1 MPLSAPH
8 QGVGKM
14 RVVGRRV
21 CALMLSR
28 IAESLYWMSRYLERA
43 DNTARLMEINLL
55 YLVEAE
61 EHLSETVQ
69 WRPLVSISGSE
80 AAFAQYYDGA
90 EVTAQHVIQFMTKG
104 PANPNAIHPSL
115 RLARENARVVRDRI
129 SKEMWQGMNELWWMV
144 DTRLKSPLLPER
156 AAAFYAS
163 VRDEV
168 ARFHGLTSS
177 TMMRGEAYGF
187 YSLGTFVERADMT
200 ARILDVKYHILLPDA
215 AMVGS
220 PLDYYQWAALLKSL
234 SGFEAYRRKYHTGMR
249 PIDVAQHAIFER
261 NFPRSLEFAVD
272 RIQRALEMIGA
283 PAAESQSR
291 AAVGRLLAH
300 LEHHSAESVMR
311 AGLHEF
317 LQAFLQCI
325 GVLNTALQAD
335 YFAAHFGAEPC
346 AM

>member
-1 MPLSAPH
+1 
-8 QGVGKM
+8 
-14 RVVGRRV
+14 
-21 CALMLSR
+21 MLSR

-55 YLVEAE
+55 HLVEAE
-61 EHLSETVQ
+61 EHLPEAVQ

-80 AAFAQYYDGA
+80 EAFAQYYDGA
-90 EVTAQHVIQFMTKG
+90 EITAQHVIQFMTKG
-104 PANPNAIHPSL
+104 PGNSNAIHPSL

-129 SKEMWQGMNELWWMV
+129 SKEMWQGMNELWLMV

-156 AAAFYAS
+156 AAAFYGA
-163 VRDEV
+163 VRNEV
-168 ARFHGLTSS
+168 ARFHGLTAN

-187 YSLGTFVERADMT
+187 YLLGTFIERADMT
-200 ARILDVKYHILLPDA
+200 SRIMDMKYHILLPDA

-249 PIDVAQHAIFER
+249 PLDVAQHVIFER
-261 NFPRSLEFAVD
+261 DFPRSLLFAAE
-272 RIQRALEMIGA
+272 RIRGALEMSGA
-283 PAAESQSR
+283 PAMNSHSR
-291 AAVGRLLAH
+291 DAVRRLLVH

-317 LQAFLQCI
+317 LQGFLHCVGEVNI
-325 GVLNTALQAD
+325 ALQAD
-335 YFAAHFGAEPC
+335 YFAAHFEAEPC
-346 AM
+346 AT

>member
-1 MPLSAPH
+1 
-8 QGVGKM
+8 
-14 RVVGRRV
+14 
-21 CALMLSR
+21 MLSR

-61 EHLSETVQ
+61 EHLPEAVQ

-80 AAFAQYYDGA
+80 AAFNQYYDGTTT
-90 EVTAQHVIQFMTKG
+90 TASHVIQFMTKG

-129 SKEMWQGMNELWWMV
+129 SKEMWQGMNELWLMV

-156 AAAFYAS
+156 AAAFYAT
-163 VRDEV
+163 VRNEV
-168 ARFHGLTSS
+168 ARFHGLTAN

-187 YSLGTFVERADMT
+187 YLLGTFLERTDMT
-200 ARILDVKYHILLPDA
+200 ARIMDVKYHILLPDA

-249 PIDVAQHAIFER
+249 PLDVAQHVIFEPD
-261 NFPRSLEFAVD
+261 FPRSLQFAVS
-272 RIQRALEMIGA
+272 RIRGALEMIGA
-283 PAAESQSR
+283 PAANSR
-291 AAVGRLLAH
+291 SHNAVGRLLA
-300 LEHHSAESVMR
+300 LLQHHSAESVMR

-317 LQAFLQCI
+317 LQGFLQC
-325 GVLNTALQAD
+325 VDELNAALQAD
-335 YFAAHFGAEPC
+335 YFAAHFEAEPC
-346 AM
+346 AI

>member
-1 MPLSAPH
+1 
-8 QGVGKM
+8 
-14 RVVGRRV
+14 
-21 CALMLSR
+21 MLSR
-28 IAESLYWMSRYLERA
+28 IAESLCWMSRYLERA

-61 EHLSETVQ
+61 EHLSEAVM
-69 WRPLVSISGSE
+69 WRPLLSISGSE
-80 AAFAQYYDGA
+80 AAFAQYYNA
-90 EVTAQHVIQFMTKG
+90 TEITAQNVIQFMTKG

-115 RLARENARVVRDRI
+115 RLARENARMVRDRI

-144 DTRLKSPLLPER
+144 DTRLKSALPPER

-163 VRDEV
+163 VRNEV

-187 YSLGTFVERADMT
+187 YQLGTYAERADMT

-249 PIDVAQHAIFER
+249 PIDVTQHAIFEGD
-261 NFPRSLEFAVD
+261 FPRSLQFAVD
-272 RIQRALEMIGA
+272 RI
-283 PAAESQSR
+283 
-291 AAVGRLLAH
+291 
-300 LEHHSAESVMR
+300 
-311 AGLHEF
+311 
-317 LQAFLQCI
+317 
-325 GVLNTALQAD
+325 
-335 YFAAHFGAEPC
+335 
-346 AM
+346 

>member
-1 MPLSAPH
+1 
-8 QGVGKM
+8 
-14 RVVGRRV
+14 
-21 CALMLSR
+21 MLSR
-28 IAESLYWMSRYLERA
+28 IAESLCWMSRYLERA

-61 EHLSETVQ
+61 EHLSEAVM
-69 WRPLVSISGSE
+69 WRPLLSISGSE
-80 AAFAQYYDGA
+80 AAFAQYYNA
-90 EVTAQHVIQFMTKG
+90 TEITAQNVIQFMTKG

-144 DTRLKSPLLPER
+144 DTRLKSALPPER

-163 VRDEV
+163 VRNEV

-187 YSLGTFVERADMT
+187 YQLGTYTERADMT

-249 PIDVAQHAIFER
+249 PIDVTQHAIFEGK
-261 NFPRSLEFAVD
+261 FPRSLQFAVD
-272 RIQRALEMIGA
+272 RIQRALEMIGT
-283 PAAESQSR
+283 AAADSPSR
-291 AAVGRLLAH
+291 QAVGRLLAH
-300 LEHHSAESVMR
+300 LSHHSAEIVLR
-311 AGLHEF
+311 EGFHEF
-317 LQAFLQCI
+317 LQGFLEHMAAF
-325 GVLNTALQAD
+325 NAALQVD
-335 YFAAHFGAEPC
+335 YFAAYLGAERC
-346 AM
+346 AT

>member
-1 MPLSAPH
+1 
-8 QGVGKM
+8 
-14 RVVGRRV
+14 
-21 CALMLSR
+21 MLSR
-28 IAESLYWMSRYLERA
+28 IAESLYWMSRFLERA

-55 YLVEAE
+55 YLIEAE
-61 EHLSETVQ
+61 EHLSEAVL
-69 WRPLVSISGSE
+69 WRPLLSISGSE
-80 AAFAQYYDGA
+80 AAFAQYYNA
-90 EVTAQHVIQFMTKG
+90 TEITAQNVIQFMTKG

-144 DTRLKSPLLPER
+144 DTRLKSSLPPER

-163 VRDEV
+163 VRNEV

-187 YSLGTFVERADMT
+187 YQLGTFVERADMT

-249 PIDVAQHAIFER
+249 PIDVAQHAIFEGD
-261 NFPRSLEFAVD
+261 FPRSLQFAVD
-272 RIQRALEMIGA
+272 RIQRALEMIGTT
-283 PAAESQSR
+283 AADSPSR
-291 AAVGRLLAH
+291 EAVGRLLTH
-300 LEHHSAESVMR
+300 LAHHSAEIVLR
-311 AGLHEF
+311 EGFHEF
-317 LQAFLQCI
+317 LQGFLEHTAAF
-325 GVLNTALQAD
+325 NAALQVD
-335 YFAAHFGAEPC
+335 YFAAYLGAEPC